1 MSESATSAG
10 KRVFGS
16 AQELVDF
23 VGGELG
29 VSPWITIEQSRIDAF
44 ADATDDHQWIHTDP
58 ERAAAGP
65 FGATIAHGLLT
76 LSLVPHLVSQIY
88 SVEGTRM
95 AVNYG
100 SDRVRFVTP
109 VRVGSR
115 IRASS
120 VLQGADQVADAVHL
134 TVATTIEIEGQPRP
148 AAVVVHLGRYYF

>member
-1 MSESATSAG
+1 MTTKIEGIAG
-10 KRVFGS
+10 LKETVGAHLGYSGWRQIT
-16 AQELVDF
+16 QEQVNL
-23 VGGELG
+23 
-29 VSPWITIEQSRIDAF
+29 F

-88 SVEGTRM
+88 SVEGVRM

-109 VRVGSR
+109 VRSGSR
-115 IRASS
+115 IRGSS
-120 VLQGADQVADAVHL
+120 VLLSADRVGDDAVQMK
-134 TVATTIEIEGQPRP
+134 VATTIEIEGEARP
-148 AAVVVHLGRYYF
+148 AAVVEHLGRYYF

>member
-1 MSESATSAG
+1 MS
-10 KRVFGS
+10 KRVFTSAEELLAAAGS
-16 AQELVDF
+16 
-23 VGGELG
+23 ELG
-29 VSPWITIEQSRIDAF
+29 SSPWMTIDQARIDAF

-88 SVEGTRM
+88 AVEGVRM

-109 VRVGSR
+109 VRSGSR
-115 IRASS
+115 IRGSS
-120 VLQGADQVADAVHL
+120 VLQGADQLADSVHL